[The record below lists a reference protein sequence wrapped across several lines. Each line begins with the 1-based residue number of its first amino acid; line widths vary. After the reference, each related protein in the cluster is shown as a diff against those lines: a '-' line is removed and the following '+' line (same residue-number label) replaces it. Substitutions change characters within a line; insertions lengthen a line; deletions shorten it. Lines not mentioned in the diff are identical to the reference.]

1 MLQAASSC
9 RGDLFRLE
17 AAASKFDTL
26 VASAFRHASG
36 GYSAD
41 RVIADPVLNK
51 RFIETASSLGLDA
64 PPVVVNHALFRL
76 RKTGKLT
83 ARTSSLRTVIP
94 DQWRFAFASEVAAR
108 VLFFQTMRSVDSLL
122 CDPSLATR
130 FDEIASSLAPG
141 FSSLEYRWAALNN
154 RKKGLLRSI
163 RAAAVESFE
172 WQDKLHFGRDPS
184 RFAEDAG
191 VFALLEGEELLY
203 VGHTEDLAETIDA
216 ASQIARLDQIVDGLW
231 KPSLPDLRW
240 RISSHMERSEERA
253 AVVTEMVSVASPVFN
268 IPRGTNRAA

>member
-1 MLQAASSC
+1 MTVRLNHFALSADIGSMVAGRAQVPHGAFASSALSSKVASMLQAASSC

-141 FSSLEYRWAALNN
+141 LSSLE
-154 RKKGLLRSI
+154 
-163 RAAAVESFE
+163 
-172 WQDKLHFGRDPS
+172 
-184 RFAEDAG
+184 
-191 VFALLEGEELLY
+191 
-203 VGHTEDLAETIDA
+203 
-216 ASQIARLDQIVDGLW
+216 
-231 KPSLPDLRW
+231 
-240 RISSHMERSEERA
+240 
-253 AVVTEMVSVASPVFN
+253 
-268 IPRGTNRAA
+268 